1 MVDPRDGSVP
11 IRVCNPTDEKIV
23 IQKGMIIA
31 VLEPIDE
38 PQDVA
43 AVHEKTGECATQKQ
57 TMLWEIANG
66 TDADLTESE
75 TERLYGL
82 LLEYSDVFAENSSD
96 YGRAHLVQRK
106 LHTAEHPPIRQR
118 VRRLPP
124 SRRTEVQ
131 QLLKEMEEKNVI
143 QPSCSPWA
151 SPIVLVRK
159 KDGSTRFC
167 VDFRKVNSITT
178 KDAYP
183 LPRVD
188 DTLDAFTGSQWFST
202 LDLISGYWQVEV
214 DPADREKTAFCT
226 TEGLFEFRVMPFGLC
241 NAPVTFQRLMDT
253 ALAGEWRRSVVYL
266 DDIIIPGKTF
276 HEHLSNLGIVF
287 EHLRKAGL
295 KLQPSKCAFCRKQ
308 VAFVGHILSTDGITT
323 DPAKTEKVAKWREPT
338 SRREDQQFLGLANYY
353 RRFVQDFAKIA
364 KPLHRLTKK
373 TARFVWTQECQKAF
387 EELRSRL
394 ISAPIL
400 AFPDYEKEFIVD
412 TDASND
418 GIGAVLSQIQE
429 DGNEKV
435 ITCASRVL
443 SKPEWQYCVTRR
455 ELLAVVTFLKHFR
468 HYLTSVWG
476 DGSL

>member
-1 MVDPRDGSVP
+1 M
-11 IRVCNPTDEKIV
+11 
-23 IQKGMIIA
+23 
-31 VLEPIDE
+31 
-38 PQDVA
+38 
-43 AVHEKTGECATQKQ
+43 
-57 TMLWEIANG
+57 
-66 TDADLTESE
+66 
-75 TERLYGL
+75 
-82 LLEYSDVFAENSSD
+82 
-96 YGRAHLVQRK
+96 
-106 LHTAEHPPIRQR
+106 
-118 VRRLPP
+118 
-124 SRRTEVQ
+124 
-131 QLLKEMEEKNVI
+131 
-143 QPSCSPWA
+143 
-151 SPIVLVRK
+151 IVLVSK

-178 KDAYP
+178 KDAYL

-188 DTLDAFTGSQWFST
+188 DTLDALTGSQWFST

-226 TEGLFEFRVMPFGLC
+226 TEGLFEFTVMPFGLC
-241 NAPVTFQRLMDT
+241 NAPATFQRLMDT

-276 HEHLSNLGIVF
+276 HEHLSNLVIVF
-287 EHLRKAGL
+287 ERLRKAGL

-308 VAFVGHILSTDGITT
+308 VAFLGHILSTDGIAT

-338 SRREDQQFLGLANYY
+338 SRREVQQFLGLANYY

-364 KPLHRLTKK
+364 KPLHRLTEK

-394 ISAPIL
+394 VSAPIL

-435 ITCASRVL
+435 IAYASRVL
-443 SKPEWQYCVTRR
+443 SKPERQYCVTRR

-468 HYLTSVWG
+468 HYLLGRRFTVRT
-476 DGSL
+476 DHGSLTWLQNFREPEGQLARWIERLQQYNFTIIHRPGRSHGNAYAMSCLPCRQCGRETHNQQDSLASISSSLIGQTPEDMRKLQLDDSIIKVVLQAKEEQGDPTKKSSSDRVWKHADLFSSGTSLR